1 MIQEKIENICVV
13 VRGSSP
19 RPQGDPRYY
28 GGQVPRLM
36 VSDVTRDGMYVTPK
50 IDFLTEAGAKLGRPM
65 LKGDLVVAV
74 SGDPGEPSILN
85 VDACIHD
92 GFVGLRNLN
101 AKLVYTPYLYRYFK
115 FNKLR
120 SKSQVVGAIYKNLN
134 TDQIKNLVVPLPPLT
149 EQKKIAALLDAA
161 DSLRQ
166 KDKALVAKYDEL
178 TQSLFLEMFGD
189 PVRNEKG
196 WEKLNGNE
204 YAEKI
209 SVGVVIQPASYYV
222 EKGVIALRSL
232 NIRPNKIVLE
242 NLVYFSEQ
250 ANKNQLHK
258 SILKENDVVIVRT
271 GATGTAAVVPKILDG
286 CNCIDLIIVRADKS
300 IINPIYLSLFFNSD
314 FGKNI
319 VSGKEVGGIQKHF
332 NIGAIKSLSIPVPPI
347 GIQNR
352 FAVIVKNILQQKEVL
367 NLQIEQSENL
377 FQGLLQRSFKGELV
391 K

>member
-1 MIQEKIENICVV
+1 M
-13 VRGSSP
+13 
-19 RPQGDPRYY
+19 
-28 GGQVPRLM
+28 
-36 VSDVTRDGMYVTPK
+36 
-50 IDFLTEAGAKLGRPM
+50 F
-65 LKGDLVVAV
+65 
-74 SGDPGEPSILN
+74 
-85 VDACIHD
+85 
-92 GFVGLRNLN
+92 
-101 AKLVYTPYLYRYFK
+101 
-115 FNKLR
+115 
-120 SKSQVVGAIYKNLN
+120 
-134 TDQIKNLVVPLPPLT
+134 
-149 EQKKIAALLDAA
+149 
-161 DSLRQ
+161 
-166 KDKALVAKYDEL
+166 YD
-178 TQSLFLEMFGD
+178 MFGD
-189 PVRNEKG
+189 PVKNEKG

>member
-1 MIQEKIENICVV
+1 MSWETVKLGDVTNNLDNMRIPLNEMQRKEKESQELYPYIGANNVLGYIDEYIFDEKILCIAEDGGSWGKNQKCCFIVNEKCWVNNHAHVITAKNVV
-13 VRGSSP
+13 SLEYLMNYLNYADLDKYITGTTRG
-19 RPQGDPRYY
+19 
-28 GGQVPRLM
+28 
-36 VSDVTRDGMYVTPK
+36 K
-50 IDFLTEAGAKLGRPM
+50 LTKTALN
-65 LKGDLVVAV
+65 
-74 SGDPGEPSILN
+74 SIR
-85 VDACIHD
+85 I
-92 GFVGLRNLN
+92 
-101 AKLVYTPYLYRYFK
+101 
-115 FNKLR
+115 
-120 SKSQVVGAIYKNLN
+120 
-134 TDQIKNLVVPLPPLT
+134 PLPPLPI
-149 EQKKIAALLDAA
+149 QQKIAAILDQADALRKKDQQLL
-161 DSLRQ
+161 
-166 KDKALVAKYDEL
+166 AKYDEL
-178 TQSLFLEMFGD
+178 LQAVFYDMFGD

-332 NIGAIKSLSIPVPPI
+332 NIGAIKSLSIPVPRI

-367 NLQIEQSENL
+367 KLQIEHSENL